1 MIYEI
6 GHIYMIW
13 DIEDHNLVY
22 YGSTNNFKFRMNNH
36 KHSNRCASKQIIDRN
51 NYEYVILETHENI
64 DSYDLVE
71 REKWYIQNKPCVN
84 KKVPHK
90 TKKEIDRKYYQ
101 NNKEKIAEYYQKNK
115 EKIAET
121 NAKYRQNNKEKIVE
135 YYQNNKEK
143 IAEYQKTNEAKLK
156 KRFVCKCGGKSTFGG
171 KSHHEKTKRHKKG
184 IQSLIT

>member
-22 YGSTNNFKFRMNNH
+22 YGSTKKDMKTRMMHHN
-36 KHSNRCASKQIIDRN
+36 KPSNDCASKQIIDRK
-51 NYEYVILETHENI
+51 NYEYVVLETHENI
-64 DSYDLVE
+64 DKYDLVE
-71 REKWYIQNKPCVN
+71 REKWYIENKPCVN
-84 KKVPHK
+84 KHIPHQ
-90 TKKEIDRKYYQ
+90 TKKEYDQKYYHMNKEKIAKYYQ
-101 NNKEKIAEYYQKNK
+101 NNKEKMAE
-115 EKIAET
+115 
-121 NAKYRQNNKEKIVE
+121 YRQNNKEKIAE

-171 KSHHEKTKRHKKG
+171 KSHHEKTKRHKKW